1 MRFKILM
8 FFYLCFSFNAM
19 AQMNSDPEVLI
30 GKAHEL
36 TDTNPEQAI
45 KIGEHLLK
53 NSSSDAES
61 AEIYF
66 IIAQSW
72 LSKGQFGHSLTA
84 AFRARQFAEN
94 SKSKQTQVEISILI
108 ASILRT
114 LQLDNQSEKYIQ
126 FAEENLKGLGKPT
139 QSLILF
145 LGLSNVKAL
154 LAKDHGDYDA
164 ALLEIADAKQIAAK
178 IPDADPKVASEPFLT
193 EGQIHLSK
201 KRYDLAEACF
211 SKSLQLLQKTDSNT
225 LQFSKVLDEM
235 AVVNFQQKQHQKAV
249 GLLLKALKIA
259 KKLQHI
265 PLQESIN
272 RKLAVNYLALKN
284 RELYHF
290 YNQKYL
296 ELKDADD
303 NLGSESTNAA
313 FNLISH
319 EQELALAAEEEELA
333 GYLYMSLAAV
343 MLALICF
350 TVLFFRNK
358 SRIQRFQE
366 IRKYLVLGIK
376 STIPVVI
383 ETKKEPAKNLVIP
396 VETEQNLLAKL
407 KKFET
412 STRFTNKEMSLAVL
426 AAQFDT
432 NTKYLSEI
440 INKHNNDNFNTYIN
454 KLRIAYIIEK
464 IKTEPNYRNYKIS
477 YLADESGFSSHS
489 SFTTI
494 FKSITGI
501 APTTFIEFAKEDA
514 SKNKD

>member
-1 MRFKILM
+1 
-8 FFYLCFSFNAM
+8 
-19 AQMNSDPEVLI
+19 
-30 GKAHEL
+30 
-36 TDTNPEQAI
+36 
-45 KIGEHLLK
+45 
-53 NSSSDAES
+53 
-61 AEIYF
+61 
-66 IIAQSW
+66 
-72 LSKGQFGHSLTA
+72 
-84 AFRARQFAEN
+84 
-94 SKSKQTQVEISILI
+94 
-108 ASILRT
+108 
-114 LQLDNQSEKYIQ
+114 
-126 FAEENLKGLGKPT
+126 
-139 QSLILF
+139 
-145 LGLSNVKAL
+145 
-154 LAKDHGDYDA
+154 
-164 ALLEIADAKQIAAK
+164 
-178 IPDADPKVASEPFLT
+178 
-193 EGQIHLSK
+193 
-201 KRYDLAEACF
+201 
-211 SKSLQLLQKTDSNT
+211 
-225 LQFSKVLDEM
+225 
-235 AVVNFQQKQHQKAV
+235 
-249 GLLLKALKIA
+249 
-259 KKLQHI
+259 
-265 PLQESIN
+265 
-272 RKLAVNYLALKN
+272 
-284 RELYHF
+284 
-290 YNQKYL
+290 
-296 ELKDADD
+296 
-303 NLGSESTNAA
+303 
-313 FNLISH
+313 
-319 EQELALAAEEEELA
+319 
-333 GYLYMSLAAV
+333 